1 LIIPPKLSEQL
12 ELEGFAILH
21 GVFSSTEIDGFLED
35 LTRAITNPIH
45 QEAALRGPKGSVYAA
60 RNLADLWPAVTSFWR
75 TSLLRGVLEQVLG
88 PRYGLVRTLY
98 FDKPPGESWALPW
111 HKDLTIAVRDNQLL
125 SSQFRCPTSKAG
137 VPHVEA
143 PPELLQKMLTA
154 RLHLDNVTEQN
165 GPLRVI
171 PGSHHSGKATQ
182 QNEKKPHSILAN
194 RGDVLLI
201 RPLLTHGSGKS
212 DENTG
217 HHRRILHFE
226 FAASPELPDGYAWHS
241 FLAGNEIPAD
251 AICLKASL

>member
-12 ELEGFAILH
+12 ELEGFAILPRA
-21 GVFSSTEIDGFLED
+21 FSSTEVDGFLEE
-35 LTRAITNPIH
+35 LARAITNPIH
-45 QEAALRGPKGSVYAA
+45 QKAALRGPKGSVYAA
-60 RNLADLWPAVTSFWR
+60 RNLADLWPAVTSLWR

-125 SSQFRCPTSKAG
+125 SSQFRYPTSKAG

-143 PPELLQKMLTA
+143 PPELLQTMLTA

-212 DENTG
+212 VENTDQ
-217 HHRRILHFE
+217 HRRILHFE
-226 FAASPELPDGYAWHS
+226 FAASPDLPDGYAWHS
-241 FLAGNEIPAD
+241 FHAGNEIPAD
-251 AICLKASL
+251 SICLKPKV